1 LIRATGE
8 TIVIAGWLVDT
19 KALQI
24 KQADKIKKID
34 PRAMA
39 VLGYLADRQ
48 GKVVSRQELKETI
61 WVDTE
66 VGDEAIDATILEL
79 REAFGDSAQ
88 NAKIIETFSG
98 TGYRLI
104 GRVTSMGANGV
115 PVSTNPKKLNLPIDG
130 MSAATRSTAVN
141 QLRANEWRM
150 AAFLMI
156 LLMIAVAFLLEPW
169 GRRVEPAS
177 IEEMKSPLPDKPSIV
192 VLPLSNPSEDH
203 EQENLVDA
211 ITDDLITGLSKHP
224 GLFVIARNSIMVYKN
239 QKVEIR
245 DVAHTHGVR
254 YVLEGSVRRAGVR
267 LRINVRLI
275 DALSGDR
282 IWEETFDGML
292 DDRVRLQDV
301 LTRGI
306 VEQLAPD

>member
-1 LIRATGE
+1 MIRATGE

>member
-115 PVSTNPKKLNLPIDG
+115 PVSTNPKKLNLSIDG